1 MRHLLRLA
9 VALVVL
15 VVAFFAVVYLA
26 SESGEVVTLRTR
38 DASGQEHATRLW
50 VVDQGGA
57 EWVRSGHPEKGW
69 FLRVVANPRVEV
81 ERAGMR
87 STRTAVPVRE
97 PEVVRAVNEA
107 YTRKY
112 GAADW
117 IVGLSGDPSKRVP
130 VRLDPAQP

>member
-9 VALVVL
+9 AALVVL
-15 VVAFFAVVYLA
+15 VIAFFAVVYLA
-26 SESGEVVTLRTR
+26 SESGEVATLRTR

-57 EWVRSGHPEKGW
+57 EWVRTGHAEKGW
-69 FLRVVANPRVEV
+69 FLRVVSNPQVEV
-81 ERAGMR
+81 ERAGKT
-87 STRTAVPVRE
+87 SARTAVPVRD
-97 PEVVRAVNEA
+97 PEVVRAVNEEF
-107 YTRKY
+107 TRKY

-117 IVGLSGDPSKRVP
+117 IVGLSGDPSKRIP